1 MKKLLLLFL
10 MAYCQL
16 SFVNGQKVVNVSTP
30 GTLSSLILTQ
40 ESDFTVTGTINGTDA
55 KYLRQQVVNGHI
67 KSLNLA
73 DVKIVAGGDAYYESY
88 TTQDDVVPQ
97 YWMADCTGLTHIVLP
112 TSAKEVGMKAFSSSG
127 LKGKVVIPDK
137 VKTVGFDAFA
147 YCNKID
153 SVVIGSSVASL
164 MQGVFYSSP
173 VKHAYVKRGT
183 PPSTSNYLFSSN
195 PTIHVFS
202 GVVDAYKASSWGDY
216 GNIVGGLESLYPVTD
231 DPLVAVNTL
240 RDQFFEDA
248 ACTTLKSEYQSM
260 TDEQLTTAFNTA
272 GMPDFMVDIA
282 LKIKNDS
289 WAPYEKDFRIHEYNP
304 YSDAS
309 WWNNQMKA
317 TGGSYMGNPTG
328 ILTKSN
334 DELYVFVDN
343 STPSDATLYLAG
355 CVDNNLIYYA
365 ETGQKLQK
373 GLNIVDGVADA
384 LYYVVYTADTRA
396 MTKTLDQWPDIKIH
410 IEGGTV
416 NGYYDVARHSDAD
429 YQAILKAATYRRFT
443 VKGKHSLFNFK
454 TSSYKNVWPTSIDK
468 SISWFDSLTVWHKD
482 LMGYSVDVAEG
493 RRDYPPYNLKGG
505 EGIFPIY
512 YNNPNFAI
520 EGEQSDA
527 GWANSTPYRTSYNSI
542 DCIRSSFKITEN
554 IDDWCANH
562 ECGHNDQHAINLE
575 GGTEVSNN
583 LFANAVRFLDGLVT
597 SNGSAVATN
606 MTDFAYHT
614 PYFIRDVN
622 VQLRMYYQLY
632 LYYHQA
638 RRNTA
643 FYPTLF
649 KELRDDPLT
658 IWNDSYNSSL
668 KFVRKVCEV
677 AQEDLTDF
685 FTAYGFFEPFNNLA
699 IEDYGAH
706 TMTVKQTDINR
717 TLLEISKYPVKNREI
732 MFVEDRVDYVPATD
746 MLLNKAGEKRRDS
759 DLVGLCG
766 DLGQY
771 TDLMED
777 AEVKPGNYTFVQS
790 DSLYHV
796 DGEGGVGI
804 LVLSNQNG
812 KMVYASNAKTF
823 CIPSCVTRDFTMY
836 SLDHDGTLREIP
848 RAGYGTQFVNQ
859 EKAGFIADSLTDNV
873 VKAVVSGKVN
883 SSDFKELR
891 RLTQE
896 RNLVSIDLQDA
907 KITLGGT
914 AYYESY
920 KVSSNTVGDYV
931 FYMCKKLTSI
941 VLPESA
947 IKIGSNAFARSGLQE
962 VFIPDNVS
970 TLGGDAFAYCDNLK
984 RAVIGSGVK
993 TMQQGVFY
1001 SSSKLKEV
1009 YAKPLTPPSLG
1020 LYMFSGKPTIHVYKS
1035 ALEAYLNSDWAQYGT
1050 IVGDLDEYEDV
1061 ISGIQEVKSESE
1073 SESEIVN
1080 GKLSNSKCFDLNGRP
1095 ATDLQP
1101 GTVYVRNGKK
1111 IIHF

>member
-1 MKKLLLLFL
+1 MKKVILALTITMTCCA
-10 MAYCQL
+10 MA
-16 SFVNGQKVVNVSTP
+16 QKVVNVTTP
-30 GTLSSLILTQ
+30 GTLSSLVLSQ
-40 ESDFTVTGTINGTDA
+40 ESDFTVTGSINSTDA
-55 KYLRQQVVNGHI
+55 KYLREQVVNGKI
-67 KSLNLA
+67 TKLNLA
-73 DVKIVAGGDAYYESY
+73 DVKIVEGGDPYYDSY
-88 TTQDDVVPQ
+88 TTEDDIVPQ
-97 YWMADCTGLTHIVLP
+97 YWMADCTGLTHVVLP
-112 TSAKEVGMKAFSSSG
+112 ESAKEIGTKAFSSSG

-137 VKTVGFDAFA
+137 VKTVNFDAFA
-147 YCNKID
+147 YSGKID
-153 SVVIGSSVASL
+153 SVVIGGSVASL
-164 MQGVFYSSP
+164 RQGVFYSCGNL
-173 VKHAYVKRGT
+173 KHVFVKRGT
-183 PPSTSNYLFSSN
+183 PPSITNYLFSSN

-202 GVVDAYKASSWGDY
+202 GVVDAYKASGWNDY

-248 ACTTLKSEYQSM
+248 ACTTLKSEYQAM
-260 TDEQLTTAFNTA
+260 NDDELTTAFTTA
-272 GMPDFMVDIA
+272 GMPEFMVDIA

-289 WAPYEKDFRIHEYNP
+289 WAAYEKDFRIHEYNP

-309 WWNNQMKA
+309 WWNDQMKA

-328 ILTKSN
+328 ILGKTN
-334 DELYVFVDN
+334 DELYVFVDS

-355 CVDNNLIYYA
+355 CAENQLITYA
-365 ETGQKLQK
+365 ETGTKLQK
-373 GLNIVDGVADA
+373 GLNVVDVPEDA

-429 YQAILKAATYRRFT
+429 YQALLKAATYRRFT

-454 TSSYKNVWPTSIDK
+454 TASYKNVWPVSIDN

-482 LMGYSVDVAEG
+482 LMGYTVDVAEG

-542 DCIRSSFKITEN
+542 DCIRSSFRITES

-597 SNGSAVATN
+597 SNGSPVASN

-649 KELRDDPLT
+649 KELRNDPLT
-658 IWNDSYNSSL
+658 RWGDSYNSSL

-685 FTAYGFFEPFNNLA
+685 FTAYGFFEPFNNLV
-699 IEDYGAH
+699 IEDYGSH
-706 TMTVKQTDINR
+706 TMTVKQNDINR

-766 DLGQY
+766 ELGQY
-771 TDLMED
+771 TDFMD
-777 AEVKPGNYTFVQS
+777 GAEVKPGNYTYVQS

-804 LVLSNQNG
+804 MVLSNQSG

-848 RAGYGTQFVNQ
+848 RAGNGTQFVNQ

-873 VKAVVSGKVN
+873 VKAVISGKVN

-896 RNLVSIDLQDA
+896 CNLLSIDLQDA

-920 KVSSNTVGDYV
+920 KVSSNTVGDFV
-931 FYMCKKLTSI
+931 FYMCKKLTSV

-962 VFIPDNVS
+962 VIIPDNVS

-1001 SSSKLKEV
+1001 SSGKLKEV
-1009 YAKPLTPPSLG
+1009 YAKPLTPPTLG
-1020 LYMFSGKPTIHVYKS
+1020 NYMFSGKPTIHVYKS
-1035 ALEAYLNSDWAQYGT
+1035 ALNAYLNSDWAQYGT
-1050 IVGDLDEYEDV
+1050 IVGDLDDYEDV
-1061 ISGIQEVKSESE
+1061 INGIDEVEVKDPKVREFES
-1073 SESEIVN
+1073 
-1080 GKLSNSKCFDLNGRP
+1080 SKVFDLNGRP
-1095 ATDLQP
+1095 VAEVQP
-1101 GTVYVRNGKK
+1101 GSVYVCNGKK
-1111 IIHF
+1111 FINF